1 MNKSIF
7 KALGVLAQN
16 KGMNKYLNIFKET
29 GEGIKSQGMDFFN
42 RAIKQVVDEG
52 DQIETTLTTKKY
64 VHPDRPD
71 IFVEVDTSTGNAN
84 VGLVDPEAGAF
95 AYTDEMKKE
104 QLIESLED
112 EGLGAMG
119 ARARADEILTMRE
132 KAKMMREIGKSKI
145 KNKRQAMIDAYN
157 RIIKE
162 KNKKADGGRVGM
174 FMGGKL
180 PQGAG
185 LLRQMIK
192 MAAKEKGL
200 EKPSEMLSKFN
211 PKKVDK
217 FTNDPNLLFMKAD
230 VKEGIMATDKI
241 KNFKDTAQ
249 SGRIDI
255 VSYLLEMAKELRS
268 TNLTFKAQNDV
279 MINEAVRLG
288 MDRKQAEFLVK
299 GLSEGVKRSTKFP
312 PPGAPE
318 PTDQGI
324 LELETILKN
333 LKTGGKP
340 SRSLNAD
347 GGRVGLRYGGD
358 TMGGPNDKSNQDKGE
373 VTSDAGF
380 ANTSPSRVEF
390 DLRDLAKTQQYSQ
403 PSGVLAAGLGDG
415 PVTLVKDNKTPFV
428 QLKPY
433 SVGSTNIGLNAIL
446 ANRGLLSALIDPIE
460 SLEDDQLVGDLSF
473 TTGIGPVGLNI
484 GTDFE
489 GNKNLQ
495 MQTGIPLFGGTLS
508 GDLRSDLEG
517 NTGVNFG
524 FRKEL
529 KDGGDVSLTVIE
541 IPDISGSGVETLFKN
556 K

>member
-7 KALGVLAQN
+7 RALGVLAQN

-42 RAIKQVVDEG
+42 KAIKQVVDEG

-112 EGLGAMG
+112 EGLGFGG
-119 ARARADEILTMRE
+119 ARMEAERILSMRE
-132 KAKMMREIGKSKI
+132 KAKLMREIGKSKV

-157 RIIKE
+157 RIIRE

-185 LLRQMIK
+185 LLRQMVK
-192 MAAKEKGL
+192 LFAKEKGM
-200 EKPSEMLSKFN
+200 ENPSEVLSKFN
-211 PKKVDK
+211 PKRADK
-217 FTNDPNLLFMKAD
+217 MLDDPNIFMKAD
-230 VKEGIMATDKI
+230 IKEGIMATDAAKEL
-241 KNFKDTAQ
+241 KGQAQ
-249 SGRIDI
+249 SIRMDVIE
-255 VSYLLEMAKELRS
+255 YLLEMAKDLRRM
-268 TNLTFKAQNDV
+268 NLTTREQTNA
-279 MINEAVRLG
+279 MIEAAVKMG
-288 MDRKQAEFLVK
+288 MDKEQAEFVAK
-299 GLSEGVKRSTKFP
+299 GFAKAAERAAGFP
-312 PPGAPE
+312 RNAPE

-347 GGRVGLRYGGD
+347 GGYVG
-358 TMGGPNDKSNQDKGE
+358 
-373 VTSDAGF
+373 
-380 ANTSPSRVEF
+380 
-390 DLRDLAKTQQYSQ
+390 
-403 PSGVLAAGLGDG
+403 
-415 PVTLVKDNKTPFV
+415 
-428 QLKPY
+428 
-433 SVGSTNIGLNAIL
+433 
-446 ANRGLLSALIDPIE
+446 
-460 SLEDDQLVGDLSF
+460 
-473 TTGIGPVGLNI
+473 
-484 GTDFE
+484 
-489 GNKNLQ
+489 
-495 MQTGIPLFGGTLS
+495 
-508 GDLRSDLEG
+508 
-517 NTGVNFG
+517 
-524 FRKEL
+524 L